1 MQSQVKSSSN
11 RSFIALQENESKW
24 QLIEKAQFI
33 ICQVLK
39 QGNID
44 HRDRILGNQEFCRE
58 DASAQRLGDKLIVI
72 FK

>member
-39 QGNID
+39 RHIGFRCSSLVALQIYRKVLSKKN
-44 HRDRILGNQEFCRE
+44 
-58 DASAQRLGDKLIVI
+58 
-72 FK
+72 